1 MLEIVKKKT
10 MFYSFLLF
18 YWHGINKCFE
28 KIFQCSFN
36 DSYLV
41 KESYLKLGDIFK
53 SFLYSNKN
61 EYQNKKYLK
70 LNNVDYSKIV
80 YEELKSYKNLAGQI
94 SGWQNYLFFK
104 NLKLKNI
111 SLKKTINWFENQSLD
126 KGWNFGVQTF
136 FPKTLCYGYQGFTYF
151 PQYMCLNPSTLEY
164 D

>member
-1 MLEIVKKKT
+1 MLEIVKKKNNVL
-10 MFYSFLLF
+10 FLPSFFIGMGL
-18 YWHGINKCFE
+18 INVLK

-111 SLKKTINWFENQSLD
+111 SLKKKLTGLKINLLIKVGILECRHFS
-126 KGWNFGVQTF
+126 
-136 FPKTLCYGYQGFTYF
+136 PKLYAMDIKVLLIF
-151 PQYMCLNPSTLEY
+151 LNICV
-164 D
+164 